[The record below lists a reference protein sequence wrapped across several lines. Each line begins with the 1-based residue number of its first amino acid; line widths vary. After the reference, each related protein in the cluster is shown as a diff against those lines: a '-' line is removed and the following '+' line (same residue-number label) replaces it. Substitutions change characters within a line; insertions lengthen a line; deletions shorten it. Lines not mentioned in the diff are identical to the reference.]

1 MAMAD
6 VLNYDD
12 VCISELDAYL
22 LDRELITKYTIRWVL
37 TLQRKMVSQ
46 VFILLY
52 GTSG

>member
-1 MAMAD
+1 MAD

-22 LDRELITKYTIRWVL
+22 FG
-37 TLQRKMVSQ
+37 KMVSQ

-52 GTSG
+52 GHKRLRMCM